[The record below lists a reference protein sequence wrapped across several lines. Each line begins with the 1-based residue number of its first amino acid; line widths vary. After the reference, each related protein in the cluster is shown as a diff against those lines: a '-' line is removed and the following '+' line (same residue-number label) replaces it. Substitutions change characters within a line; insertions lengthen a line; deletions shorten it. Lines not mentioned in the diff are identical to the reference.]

1 MSKDKSVYTLEFE
14 VGYEQLKFLYKTFS
28 KSVETWSGGEWWEQ
42 LMLENI
48 KKELWK
54 MIMEEQFKNPTD

>member
-1 MSKDKSVYTLEFE
+1 MNKEEPVYTIHVE
-14 VGYEQLKFLYKTFS
+14 VGFEQLKFLYTTFS

-42 LMLENI
+42 VMLENM

-54 MIMEEQFKNPTD
+54 MIMEEQFKNTQD

>member
-1 MSKDKSVYTLEFE
+1 MSNERPVYTIHVE
-14 VGYEQLKFLYKTFS
+14 VGFEQLKFLYTTFS

-42 LMLENI
+42 VMLENM

-54 MIMEEQFKNPTD
+54 MIMEEQFKNTQD

>member
-1 MSKDKSVYTLEFE
+1 MNKEEPVYTIHVE
-14 VGYEQLKFLYKTFS
+14 VGFEQLKFLYKTFS

-42 LMLENI
+42 VMLENM

-54 MIMEEQFKNPTD
+54 MIMEEQFKNTQD